1 MDVFCIAG
9 GTSAVVRGGGLE
21 ENYEVACGLGEERRG
36 EEMQLLVMRI
46 DYCLVSGQRGGRV
59 GGSSHWTNSSRSSA
73 IVAHGGGLSE
83 CRRN

>member
-1 MDVFCIAG
+1 
-9 GTSAVVRGGGLE
+9 
-21 ENYEVACGLGEERRG
+21 
-36 EEMQLLVMRI
+36 MQLLVMRI
-46 DYCLVSGQRGGRV
+46 DYCLVSGQRGGRE